1 MAVRVLKCADRGCV
15 IFVGNDEATLRR
27 VGQSRKGGGGEQS
40 RRSNP
45 LPVGKGEHGAWE
57 ALFVS
62 HETPKRA
69 SCRRV
74 IRRDSDMKIE
84 NAADF
89 GRAFSVSHETLEKLE
104 LYERLLLQWQKAVNL
119 VAPATLPQIWQ
130 RHFADSA
137 QLRALAS
144 QAKTW
149 VDLGSG
155 GGFPGL
161 AIAIMIA
168 NQKECYVHL
177 IESNSRKCAF
187 LSEVARRTGAPARVH
202 NMRIADAASSG
213 VAPIADVVTA
223 RALAPLDALLELA
236 LPFFGNAS
244 AGLFLKGREAGVEIA
259 DARKRWT
266 FDLKVHPSISD
277 AQGQIVEIRKPMLIQ
292 GGEQ

>member
-1 MAVRVLKCADRGCV
+1 MSKT
-15 IFVGNDEATLRR
+15 F
-27 VGQSRKGGGGEQS
+27 K
-40 RRSNP
+40 
-45 LPVGKGEHGAWE
+45 
-57 ALFVS
+57 
-62 HETPKRA
+62 
-69 SCRRV
+69 
-74 IRRDSDMKIE
+74 IRD
-84 NAADF
+84 AADF
-89 GRAFSVSHETLEKLE
+89 ARAFSVSHETVERLK

-119 VAPATLPQIWQ
+119 VSPATLPQIWQ

-137 QLRALAS
+137 QLLALAPP

-161 AIAIMIA
+161 AIAIMLA
-168 NQKECYVHL
+168 NQKECCVHL

-187 LSEVARRTGAPARVH
+187 LSEAARRTGAPARVH
-202 NMRIADAASSG
+202 HMRIADAASSG
-213 VAPIADVVTA
+213 AVPAADVVTA

-259 DARKRWT
+259 EARKRWS
-266 FDLKVHPSISD
+266 FDLDVHPSISD
-277 AQGQIVEIRKPMLIQ
+277 ADGQILEIKKPMLKR

>member
-1 MAVRVLKCADRGCV
+1 MT
-15 IFVGNDEATLRR
+15 IN
-27 VGQSRKGGGGEQS
+27 
-40 RRSNP
+40 
-45 LPVGKGEHGAWE
+45 
-57 ALFVS
+57 
-62 HETPKRA
+62 
-69 SCRRV
+69 
-74 IRRDSDMKIE
+74 
-84 NAADF
+84 NAEDF
-89 GRAFSVSHETLEKLE
+89 ARAFSVSHETVEKLK
-104 LYERLLLQWQKAVNL
+104 LYESLLLQWQKAVNL
-119 VAPATLPQIWQ
+119 VAPKTLPEIWR
-130 RHFADSA
+130 RHFANSA
-137 QLRALAS
+137 QLCALAP

-149 VDLGSG
+149 SDLGSG

-168 NQKECYVHL
+168 NQKECSVSL
-177 IESNSRKCAF
+177 IESNGRKCAF

-213 VAPIADVVTA
+213 AVPVADVVTA

-266 FDLKVHPSISD
+266 FDLRVHPSLSD
-277 AQGQIVEIRKPMLIQ
+277 AQGQILEIRKPMLRQ

>member
-1 MAVRVLKCADRGCV
+1 MAQIK
-15 IFVGNDEATLRR
+15 
-27 VGQSRKGGGGEQS
+27 
-40 RRSNP
+40 
-45 LPVGKGEHGAWE
+45 
-57 ALFVS
+57 
-62 HETPKRA
+62 
-69 SCRRV
+69 
-74 IRRDSDMKIE
+74 

-89 GRAFSVSHETLEKLE
+89 ARTFSVSHETVEKLA
-104 LYERLLLQWQKAVNL
+104 LYEQLLIQWQKAVNL
-119 VAPATLPQIWQ
+119 VALATIPYIWQ

-137 QLRALAS
+137 QLLALAPH
-144 QAKTW
+144 AKTW

-161 AIAIMIA
+161 AIAILIA
-168 NQKECYVHL
+168 NQKECVVHL

-187 LSEVARRTGAPARVH
+187 LSEVARHTGAPVSVH
-202 NMRIADAASSG
+202 NLRIADAASSG
-213 VAPIADVVTA
+213 AVSAGDVVTA

-266 FDLKVHPSISD
+266 FDMKIHPSISD
-277 AQGQIVEIRKPMLIQ
+277 AQGQILEIGKPMLKR

>member
-1 MAVRVLKCADRGCV
+1 MEIK
-15 IFVGNDEATLRR
+15 
-27 VGQSRKGGGGEQS
+27 
-40 RRSNP
+40 
-45 LPVGKGEHGAWE
+45 
-57 ALFVS
+57 
-62 HETPKRA
+62 
-69 SCRRV
+69 
-74 IRRDSDMKIE
+74 
-84 NAADF
+84 NAEDF
-89 GRAFSVSHETLEKLE
+89 ARAFSVSHETMEKLK

-137 QLRALAS
+137 QLRALAPD
-144 QAKTW
+144 AKSW

-168 NQKECYVHL
+168 NQKECCVHL

-187 LSEVARRTGAPARVH
+187 LSEVARRTWAPARVH
-202 NMRIADAASSG
+202 NMRVADAAFSG
-213 VAPIADVVTA
+213 AVPVAEVVTA

-266 FDLKVHPSISD
+266 FDLNVHPSISD
-277 AQGQIVEIRKPMLIQ
+277 AQGQILEIKKPMLR
-292 GGEQ
+292 

>member
-1 MAVRVLKCADRGCV
+1 
-15 IFVGNDEATLRR
+15 
-27 VGQSRKGGGGEQS
+27 
-40 RRSNP
+40 
-45 LPVGKGEHGAWE
+45 
-57 ALFVS
+57 
-62 HETPKRA
+62 
-69 SCRRV
+69 
-74 IRRDSDMKIE
+74 MKIE
-84 NAADF
+84 NSADF
-89 GRAFSVSHETLEKLE
+89 ARAFSVSHETVEKLE

-119 VAPATLPQIWQ
+119 VAPTTIPQVWQ

-137 QLRALAS
+137 QLITLAPK
-144 QAKTW
+144 AKIW

-168 NQKECYVHL
+168 NQKECFVHL

-202 NMRIADAASSG
+202 NMRVADAASSG
-213 VAPIADVVTA
+213 AVPVADVVTA

-236 LPFFGNAS
+236 LPFFGVAS
-244 AGLFLKGREAGVEIA
+244 SGLFLKGREAGVEIA

-266 FDLKVHPSISD
+266 FDLVVHPSISD
-277 AQGQIVEIRKPMLIQ
+277 AQGQILEIRKPMLKQ

>member
-1 MAVRVLKCADRGCV
+1 MHKTD
-15 IFVGNDEATLRR
+15 
-27 VGQSRKGGGGEQS
+27 
-40 RRSNP
+40 
-45 LPVGKGEHGAWE
+45 
-57 ALFVS
+57 
-62 HETPKRA
+62 
-69 SCRRV
+69 
-74 IRRDSDMKIE
+74 IE

-89 GRAFSVSHETLEKLE
+89 ARAFSVSHETVEKLKH
-104 LYERLLLQWQKAVNL
+104 YERLLLQWQKAVNL

-137 QLRALAS
+137 QLRALAPD
-144 QAKTW
+144 AKSW

-168 NQKECYVHL
+168 NQKECCVHL

-202 NMRIADAASSG
+202 NMRIADAASTHA
-213 VAPIADVVTA
+213 APAADVVTA

-259 DARKRWT
+259 DAGKRWT
-266 FDLKVHPSISD
+266 FDLNVHPSISD
-277 AQGQIVEIRKPMLIQ
+277 AQGQILEIKKPMLR
-292 GGEQ
+292 